1 MMSPRA
7 SSDPPRTKRI
17 VALVVG
23 GLVVEAVLLAI
34 VTLSPALAVLMRP
47 IYVIVAIL
55 FGLAIWHGE
64 RRRTDRRH
72 GDRRHTAPP
81 E

>member
-17 VALVVG
+17 VALVGG

-34 VTLSPALAVLMRP
+34 VKLSPALAVIMHP
-47 IYVIVAIL
+47 IYLIVALL
-55 FGLAIWHGE
+55 FGLTIWHSE
-64 RRRTDRRH
+64 RRRVERRH
-72 GDRRHTAPP
+72 GDRRHANR
-81 E
+81 

>member
-1 MMSPRA
+1 
-7 SSDPPRTKRI
+7 
-17 VALVVG
+17 
-23 GLVVEAVLLAI
+23 VLLAI
-34 VTLSPALAVLMRP
+34 VKLSPALGVLMRP